1 MPKGSGCESKECLR
15 NERLRRFSGLLNSLI
30 RSLEYQGNFP
40 LDAEEILI
48 GGRASTLEETGILAQ
63 DSEEILIERRELK
76 SEETEILPQDSE
88 VNLAEDQNFNTIL
101 SNICQLI
108 KISLLIDREG
118 NTTPQRIREIK
129 LEINQIS
136 SQLELL
142 ERYFEQ
148 EETDIETT
156 RQIENVIETQIGS
169 LLKILLYLPE
179 QP

>member
-1 MPKGSGCESKECLR
+1 MTGKGCQTKICKQQQLQ
-15 NERLRRFSGLLNSLI
+15 RLSGLLNSLM
-30 RSLEYQGNFP
+30 RLLEDQGSFL
-40 LDAEEILI
+40 LDSEEILI
-48 GGRASTLEETGILAQ
+48 GGRESTLG
-63 DSEEILIERRELK
+63 K
-76 SEETEILPQDSE
+76 TEISPPDDE
-88 VNLAEDQNFNTIL
+88 IELAEDQNFNTIL

-108 KISLLIDREG
+108 KVSLLIDREG

-179 QP
+179 QPEE